1 MARGPIRD
9 SRSDAETAGK
19 LAADR
24 PAGLACTIEGFCPF
38 RVLLFLGT
46 IALFTIAAALNAC
59 AADANN
65 GQRLAQEH
73 CAACHAV
80 APHARS
86 EVANAPPF
94 EAIGRKYGFDA
105 DRIAHAIAGPHP
117 KMNFSPGLQE
127 AADVAAYI
135 ATLGQ

>member
-9 SRSDAETAGK
+9 SRSAAEPAGTA
-19 LAADR
+19 AADR
-24 PAGLACTIEGFCPF
+24 PACTIKGFCPF

-46 IALFTIAAALNAC
+46 IALFAIAAALNAR
-59 AADANN
+59 AADAGR
-65 GQRLAQEH
+65 GQRLAQDH

-80 APHARS
+80 APRTRS

-94 EAIGRKYGFDA
+94 DAIGRKYDFDA

-117 KMNFSPGLQE
+117 KMNFSPGPHE
-127 AADVAAYI
+127 AADIAAYI